1 MPALPSILPLSAD
14 LAAGR
19 ARRYRAVAW
28 AVIAL
33 VAAALVLAI
42 VPGGGPLAE
51 TLTTP
56 AVAGGAFLI
65 TARALIFGNERAAW
79 LCGAGALTASLV
91 SSIYT
96 VVAYGNGPIPI
107 PSPAD
112 AFALSSY
119 PLAYTGFV
127 LLLRGRAERCPPSVW
142 IDGAI
147 GSFAVLAIGAA
158 FVVEPLR
165 HAAKGSVASVA
176 VNMAYPLADIV
187 LLALVVG
194 ASALT
199 GWRLGRGWSMLGLM
213 FVAIAVADIIYVAST
228 TGAGVEPPS
237 IAYVLLALPAPLGIL
252 AAWDRPRQVVA
263 RAYSLQVMVV
273 PVLWT
278 IAALGL
284 LAYGAVASISP
295 AAVVLATLTILTGI
309 WRTTLT
315 LREVRAL
322 AESRRQ
328 AMTDDLTGLANR
340 RAFKQRLAELTE
352 SASVSGDTLAL
363 TLIDLDGFKE
373 LNDTL
378 GHHAGDIVLDQIGD
392 RLRETIR
399 PGHFLARLGGDEFAV
414 LMPGVDGASAALAST
429 EELRA
434 AARAG
439 ITLAEM
445 RIRIDASAGVAL
457 LGDHAR
463 TGDVLL
469 RHADVAMYQAK
480 AQRTGCRLYDPT
492 SDRHSRDRLQL
503 TGELRDAIANDELVA
518 YFQPKVSMSSGRP
531 VGAEA
536 LVRWLHPER
545 GLVPP
550 TEFVPVAEQTGLMR
564 PLTEWVL
571 RRSLEAC
578 ARWRDGGHDLT
589 VAVNVAAA
597 NLLDEAF
604 PGTVHALLAQTGV
617 APERLVLEITEN
629 SVMSDPQRGQSVL
642 RELRALGVQ
651 LSLDDFGTGHSSL
664 AYLATLP
671 VQELK
676 IDRSFVTHEVTRT
689 NELIVSSVADLARSL
704 GLRLVAEGIEDEDS
718 WVRLRR
724 HGCHQA
730 QGFWMS
736 RPLPEQELAVW
747 LEENREQLGEW
758 RVPDDALV
766 P

>member
-1 MPALPSILPLSAD
+1 MPDLRSILPLSAD
-14 LAAGR
+14 LAPRR
-19 ARRYRAVAW
+19 ARRYLALAW
-28 AVIAL
+28 AVIGL
-33 VAAALVLAI
+33 VAAALVLAV

-51 TLTTP
+51 ALAPP

-65 TARALIFGNERAAW
+65 AARAMIFGNERVAW

-91 SSIYT
+91 SGIYAAA
-96 VVAYGNGPIPI
+96 VYGDGPIPI

-112 AFALSSY
+112 AVALTSY

-127 LLLRGRAERCPPSVW
+127 LLLRSRAERCPASVW

-147 GSFAVLAIGAA
+147 GSFAVLAIGSA
-158 FVVEPLR
+158 FVIEPLR
-165 HAAKGSVASVA
+165 DAAKGSFASVA
-176 VNMAYPLADIV
+176 VNLAYPLADIV

-213 FVAIAVADIIYVAST
+213 FVAVAMADIIYVAST
-228 TGAGVEPPS
+228 TGAGAEPPS
-237 IAYVLLALPAPLGIL
+237 IAYVLLALPAPLGVL

-263 RAYSLQVMVV
+263 RAYTWQVMVV
-273 PVLWT
+273 PMLWT
-278 IAALGL
+278 LAALGL
-284 LAYGAVASISP
+284 LAYGAVASVSP
-295 AAVVLATLTILTGI
+295 AAAALAALTILTGI
-309 WRTTLT
+309 VRTTLT

-340 RAFKQRLAELTE
+340 RAFQQRLGELTGD
-352 SASVSGDTLAL
+352 AGASGDSPAL
-363 TLIDLDGFKE
+363 MLIDLDGFKD

-378 GHHAGDIVLDQIGD
+378 GHQAGDIVLEQIGE

-414 LMPGVDGASAALAST
+414 LMPGVQGAAGALAAT
-429 EELRA
+429 EELLG

-439 ITLAEM
+439 FTLAGM

-457 LGDHAR
+457 LGEHAR

-480 AQRTGCRLYDPT
+480 AQRAGCRLYDPT

-503 TGELRDAIANDELVA
+503 TGELRDAIANDELVVH
-518 YFQPKVSMSSGRP
+518 FQPKLSMASGRP

-550 TEFVPVAEQTGLMR
+550 SEFVPVAEQTGLMR

-571 RRSLEAC
+571 RHSLEAC
-578 ARWRDGGHDLT
+578 ARWRDAGDDLT

-604 PGTVHALLAQTGV
+604 PATVAGLLARTGV

-629 SVMSDPQRGQSVL
+629 SVMSEPERGLAVL
-642 RELRALGVQ
+642 GELRALGVE

-676 IDRSFVTHEVTRT
+676 IDRSFVTREVTRT

-704 GLRLVAEGIEDEDS
+704 GLRLVAEGIEDEES

-724 HGCHQA
+724 HGCHEA

-736 RPLPEQELAVW
+736 RPLPEPALADW
-747 LEENREQLGEW
+747 LEENREPLGEW